1 MTLLKK
7 CIVRDEESSR
17 NLRNDAQRRPS
28 NDKLVICKATVKS
41 ENKEIFHSRNG
52 LKWASNFSHSPSFR
66 TNLSLEERMQIHQTW
81 SNFRHLFHK
90 NVYKSM
96 KLILCL
102 MTSRCDDTNKSG
114 PIRNPLNT
122 FKIKFKIIEAQL
134 IIKH

>member
-52 LKWASNFSHSPSFR
+52 LK
-66 TNLSLEERMQIHQTW
+66 
-81 SNFRHLFHK
+81 
-90 NVYKSM
+90 
-96 KLILCL
+96 
-102 MTSRCDDTNKSG
+102 
-114 PIRNPLNT
+114 
-122 FKIKFKIIEAQL
+122 
-134 IIKH
+134 